1 MPPVRHPDY
10 GDGMRVMIVDGSP
23 LVRDRLNGMLREAGA
38 SEIVEADG
46 AESALR
52 VMRRGLLDAVLLDLP
67 IGEDAGVMLVRQLRA
82 QLPQALIVV
91 LTNYA
96 SESHRREWLRRGAH
110 FLFDKS
116 RQFEDAV
123 RTVVERPRGAG

>member
-1 MPPVRHPDY
+1 MPHGRATDY
-10 GDGMRVMIVDGSP
+10 AGSMRVMIVDDSQ
-23 LVRDRLNGMLREAGA
+23 LVRERLNGMLREAGA
-38 SEIVEADG
+38 SEILEANG
-46 AESALR
+46 AEAALR
-52 VMRRGLLDAVLLDLP
+52 LMKRGVLDAVLLDVP
-67 IGEDAGVMLVRQLRA
+67 ISADARVGLVQQLRD
-82 QLPQALIVV
+82 QLPQATIVV

-123 RTVVERPRGAG
+123 QVVVERAGSVR

>member
-1 MPPVRHPDY
+1 MFHARHSDY
-10 GDGMRVMIVDGSP
+10 GDVMRVMIVDGSP

-38 SEIVEADG
+38 SEILEADS
-46 AESALR
+46 AETALR
-52 VMRRGLLDAVLLDLP
+52 VMRRGVLDAVLLDLP
-67 IGEDAGVMLVRQLRA
+67 SGEETGVVLVRQLRA
-82 QLPQALIVV
+82 QLPHALIVV

-116 RQFEDAV
+116 HQFEDAV
-123 RTVVERPRGAG
+123 RAVVERPRGAG